1 MQRIAMI
8 DIGSNSARLVINHIH
23 SDYSYNMIYNQK
35 ETLRLSQKVDD
46 DGMLTPEGVKM
57 TVNTL
62 NNFAHMCKLFKT
74 DKVLAVCTA
83 AIRNAANSEQVI
95 AELHRQTN
103 IPVRVISGEQEANYA
118 FLGAINSLDIQDA
131 LLFDL
136 GGGSVELVLV
146 RDRCV
151 VFSTSLPIGTVNTTD
166 KFPVDNKSL
175 PENDNNYKKMYE
187 CINKALNK
195 IAWIKDLNLPL
206 VGIGG
211 TARTLA
217 KIVQRRNNYNYYKLH
232 NYQFTYEMFEDFF
245 SALKKTPRNGRY
257 RIPGLSADRADIIL
271 AGAGIIDALFK
282 AVGAKEFVTSGYGV
296 RDGLFY
302 EYYFSVMHNKAN
314 SMDNVLAH
322 SIKVA
327 QDLYHLDGEH
337 AARVTGFADKMFK
350 AWYTLH
356 RLPKNYEK
364 ILQVAGQL
372 HDVGIA
378 INYYNHEQHS
388 AYLIESIQLFGVT
401 HFEQMLS
408 AVVACWHNGISQ
420 GYFKHH
426 VYNDVLQEQDWQNAR
441 KLAVMLTLAE
451 ALDYSETG
459 AIKDIEVSFG
469 KTGSVLILIEP
480 ANESKKPS
488 VEIAQVRSKAG
499 LFKKEFGVEL
509 VVGIK

>member
-8 DIGSNSARLVINHIH
+8 DIGSNSARLVINRIH
-23 SDYSYNMIYNQK
+23 SDYSYNMVYNQK
-35 ETLRLSQKVDD
+35 ETLRLSQKVDEA
-46 DGMLTPEGVKM
+46 GMFTPEGVKT
-57 TVNTL
+57 TVSTL
-62 NNFAHMCKLFKT
+62 NNFAHMCEVFKA

-83 AIRNAANSEQVI
+83 AIRNAKNSEQVI
-95 AELHRQTN
+95 SDLQKQTH
-103 IPVRVISGEQEANYA
+103 IPVRVITGEEEANYA

-136 GGGSVELVLV
+136 GGGSVELILV
-146 RDRCV
+146 RDRRV
-151 VFSTSLPIGTVNTTD
+151 VFSISLPVGTVNTTD
-166 KFPVDNKSL
+166 KFPVENKSL
-175 PENDNNYKKMYE
+175 PENDNNYKKMSE
-187 CINKALNK
+187 HINKALSK
-195 IAWIKDLNLPL
+195 VAWIKGLNLPL

-217 KIVQRRNNYNYYKLH
+217 KIIQRRSGYNYYKLH
-232 NYQFTYEMFEDFF
+232 NYQFTYDMFAEFF

-271 AGAGIIDALFK
+271 AGTTIIDALFK
-282 AVGAKEFVTSGYGV
+282 TTGAQEFITSGYGV

-302 EYYFSVMHNKAN
+302 EYYFSVLHNEDKV
-314 SMDNVLAH
+314 MDNVLEH

-327 QDLYHLDGEH
+327 QDLYHLDGVH
-337 AARVTGFADKMFK
+337 AARVTFFATKMFK

-372 HDVGIA
+372 HDIGIS

-426 VYNDVLQEQDWQNAR
+426 VYNDVLMEQDWQNAR
-441 KLAVMLTLAE
+441 KLAVLLTLAE

-459 AIKDIEVSFG
+459 SIKDIDVSFG
-469 KTGSVLILIEP
+469 KNGSVLVFVEP
-480 ANESKKPS
+480 ADGRKKPS
-488 VEIAQVRSKAG
+488 VEIAQVRAKAN

-509 VVGIK
+509 IVGVK

>member
-8 DIGSNSARLVINHIH
+8 DIGSNSARLVINRIH

-46 DGMLTPEGVKM
+46 KGMFTADGIKT

-62 NNFAHMCKLFKT
+62 NNFVHMCKLFKA
-74 DKVLAVCTA
+74 DKILAVCTA
-83 AIRNAANSEQVI
+83 AIRNAKNSEAVI
-95 AELHRQTN
+95 AELQKQTH
-103 IPVRVISGEQEANYA
+103 IPVRVITGEEEANYA
-118 FLGAINSLDIQDA
+118 FLGAISSLDIQDA
-131 LLFDL
+131 LFFDL
-136 GGGSVELVLV
+136 GGGSVELILV
-146 RDRCV
+146 RDRRV
-151 VFSTSLPIGTVNTTD
+151 VFSISLPIGTVNTTD
-166 KFPVDNKSL
+166 KFPVDNKVL
-175 PENDNNYKKMYE
+175 PENDNNYKKMCE

-195 IAWIKDLNLPL
+195 VAWIKDLNLPL

-217 KIVQRRNNYNYYKLH
+217 KIIQRRNNYNYYKLH
-232 NYQFTYEMFEDFF
+232 NYQFTYEMFADFF

-271 AGAGIIDALFK
+271 AGASIIDALFK
-282 AVGAKEFVTSGYGV
+282 TAGAKEFITSGYGV

-302 EYYFSVMHNKAN
+302 EYYFSVIHNDTN
-314 SMDNVLAH
+314 VMDNVLTH

-327 QDLYHLDGEH
+327 QDLYHLDCEH
-337 AARVTGFADKMFK
+337 AARVTGFAEKMFK

-364 ILQVAGQL
+364 ILQVAGEL
-372 HDVGIA
+372 HDIGVA

-426 VYNDVLQEQDWQNAR
+426 VYNDVLKEQDWQNAR
-441 KLAVMLTLAE
+441 KLAVILTLAE
-451 ALDYSETG
+451 ALDYSEVG
-459 AIKDIEVSFG
+459 AVKDIDVSFG
-469 KTGSVLILIEP
+469 KNGSVLVLV
-480 ANESKKPS
+480 ESADEQKKPS
-488 VEIAQVRSKAG
+488 VEIAQVRSKAN

-509 VVGIK
+509 IVGIK